1 MSLKRI
7 GAVTRLNLML
17 QAHDPAAFLIDTAV
31 PIMLTPFMVPGM
43 RNTLLAEG
51 YRNVNGTELA
61 VPAFAILFAF
71 FTVQFIVGMF
81 FDEHKWGTWDR
92 LRTSSTPIGQVVTG
106 KIIVALL
113 MEVFQFV
120 IVVAAAVPIDGYRIH
135 GDVWA
140 LALTAAVFLVMV
152 TLFGVAI
159 TLFSNSQ
166 MTAISISV
174 LIGMFA
180 ACVGG
185 AITPVSTFPGWAKPV
200 AKLSPVYWTLN
211 AIERVSLKGASVADI
226 AKPTGIIVAVSVVLA
241 LLVFIGFRRQAKTD
255 R

>member
-1 MSLKRI
+1 MSLQRI
-7 GAVTRLNLML
+7 GAATRLNLTL

-43 RNTLLAEG
+43 KNTLLAEG

-71 FTVQFIVGMF
+71 FTVQFIVEMF
-81 FDEHKWGTWDR
+81 FDERKWGTWDR
-92 LRTSSTPIGQVVTG
+92 LRVSSTPVGQVVAG
-106 KIIVALL
+106 KIVVALL
-113 MEVFQFV
+113 MEVAQFI

-135 GDVWA
+135 GDFWA

-159 TLFSNSQ
+159 TLFANSQ

-185 AITPVSTFPGWAKPV
+185 AITPVSTFPGWAKPI
-200 AKLSPVYWTLN
+200 AKLSPIYWTLN
-211 AIERVSLKGASVADI
+211 AIERISLKGAHVGDTL
-226 AKPTGIIVAVSVVLA
+226 KPTGIIVAVSVVLA
-241 LLVFIGFRRQAKTD
+241 LLVLIGFHRQAKTD